1 MKGTL
6 MPASQSILQTSIRS
20 LSNPVNPPPPNAM
33 TYTSTSLP
41 RTSPVM
47 RAFVMLKMRS
57 TPKEIPTQG
66 TRPLALLAN
75 IPTSSSYLPPAA
87 IEPMPI
93 ESSSERS
100 ASGSSDLGAFRDLAD
115 LPAGGAEASVTTS

>member
-1 MKGTL
+1 MKRTL
-6 MPASQSILQTSIRS
+6 TPASQRVLQTPMRS
-20 LSNPVNPPPPNAM
+20 LSNPVNPLPPNAM

-87 IEPMPI
+87 IEPMPM
-93 ESSSERS
+93 ESSLERS
-100 ASGSSDLGAFRDLAD
+100 ASGSSDPGARCDLVD
-115 LPAGGAEASVTTS
+115 LPAGGAEALVTTS